1 MASILDRFFGK
12 RQTSAGMAR
21 DRLQILI
28 AHERSG
34 SKSTADYLPALQRE
48 LLEVLSKYVTIT
60 SDDIRITKEEQNGI
74 DVLALNITLPENS
87 SVVDNNDEDNVNDKE
102 TTV

>member
-21 DRLQILI
+21 DRLQIVI

-74 DVLALNITLPENS
+74 DVLALNITLPENPTV
-87 SVVDNNDEDNVNDKE
+87 VVDENNAKDKE
-102 TTV
+102 TTA